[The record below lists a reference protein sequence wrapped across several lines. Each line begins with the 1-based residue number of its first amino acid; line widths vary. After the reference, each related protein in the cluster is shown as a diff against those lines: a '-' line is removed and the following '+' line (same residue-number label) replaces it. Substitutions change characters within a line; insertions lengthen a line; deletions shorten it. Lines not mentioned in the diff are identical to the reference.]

1 MKTRVTDHD
10 NDQSTSTWIQALHWN
25 KVGRPYTHIA
35 HLESMAKVDHVVSIA
50 DGRLLSKE
58 NLALLEKIKKQYII
72 AAQFKSQPEII
83 FSFNQ

>member
-1 MKTRVTDHD
+1 
-10 NDQSTSTWIQALHWN
+10 
-25 KVGRPYTHIA
+25 
-35 HLESMAKVDHVVSIA
+35 MAKVDHVVSIA